1 MPTSAIHI
9 DTNSTTM
16 ENRFIVKAI
25 CYLLYFPRRKNDNL
39 IIIVCGIE
47 MYDRELLQINT
58 PKLAASMC
66 DVCAWINKKPE
77 FIRIRLFLH
86 EMGFTEASSNMV
98 VDT

>member
-58 PKLAASMC
+58 PEHRTNWLLQCVMC
-66 DVCAWINKKPE
+66 VLE
-77 FIRIRLFLH
+77 
-86 EMGFTEASSNMV
+86 
-98 VDT
+98 